1 MLYQELSDMQPPLWE
16 CFFAFSEEQFSQ
28 GLEKTGL
35 NRSNIVTADL
45 GLYGSKRGIQKL
57 LSDYEERDKRIALEC
72 DPQEVYDYEFDN
84 HECDYTGDDTEA
96 MEIVLRIFPVEKV
109 KKIQRRWDMTPI
121 EKIEGWR
128 KCVSLNA

>member
-1 MLYQELSDMQPPLWE
+1 MLYKELSDMQPLLWE

-28 GLEKTGL
+28 GLEETGL
-35 NRSNIVTADL
+35 NRSNIVTTNF

-72 DPQEVYDYEFDN
+72 NPQEVYDYEFDN

-96 MEIVLRIFPVEKV
+96 MEIVLRIFSPQDAAKV
-109 KKIQRRWDMTPI
+109 NRR
-121 EKIEGWR
+121 
-128 KCVSLNA
+128 